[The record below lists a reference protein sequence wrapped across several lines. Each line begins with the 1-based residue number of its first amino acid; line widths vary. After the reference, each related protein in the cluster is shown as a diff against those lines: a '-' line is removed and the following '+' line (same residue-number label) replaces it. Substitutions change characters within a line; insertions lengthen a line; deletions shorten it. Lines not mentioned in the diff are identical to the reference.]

1 MSQHISACPLM
12 NKALQ
17 PSIHALIN
25 LLIVMKQNQLPQNN
39 NTELFITRSRSTI
52 LLSQQIVLLTI
63 IIIN

>member
-39 NTELFITRSRSTI
+39 NTE
-52 LLSQQIVLLTI
+52 
-63 IIIN
+63 